1 MFKTELQSA
10 EQEAGGVARLC
21 CQLSDSEAGA
31 PVLWLKEGVELH
43 RSPKYEM
50 RRQGATCELLIHGLE
65 AKDVGEY
72 SCMAGSQ
79 KTLAF
84 LKVKGERPLPH
95 RPPAAGA
102 HRLPQ
107 PPTSCCS
114 GVALRPLGH
123 RLPVLTSALLWAG
136 VPTGEHRPAH
146 RPAFHPHPPPA
157 GGAARP
163 GPLSLSPCL
172 S

>member
-10 EQEAGGVARLC
+10 EQDAGGVARLC

-72 SCMAGSQ
+72 SCTAGSQ

-95 RPPAAGA
+95 PPPAQLPRGHAGSLSPPPAAVPGW
-102 HRLPQ
+102 LPGLWGTGFLCS
-107 PPTSCCS
+107 PLRCS
-114 GVALRPLGH
+114 GLVCLQESVAPLTA
-123 RLPVLTSALLWAG
+123 LPST
-136 VPTGEHRPAH
+136 
-146 RPAFHPHPPPA
+146 PPCLQV
-157 GGAARP
+157 GQ
-163 GPLSLSPCL
+163 LSLSPCL

>member
-10 EQEAGGVARLC
+10 EQEVGSVARLC
-21 CQLSDSEAGA
+21 CQLSDAEAGA

-43 RSPKYEM
+43 VSPKYEM

-95 RPPAAGA
+95 PLPSQLPRGPPGCLA
-102 HRLPQ
+102 RC
-107 PPTSCCS
+107 SS
-114 GVALRPLGH
+114 GVALRPLG
-123 RLPVLTSALLWAG
+123 VQALC
-136 VPTGEHRPAH
+136 AH
-146 RPAFHPHPPPA
+146 VCTTLYWCP
-157 GGAARP
+157 
-163 GPLSLSPCL
+163 
-172 S
+172 

>member
-1 MFKTELQSA
+1 M
-10 EQEAGGVARLC
+10 ARLC

-43 RSPKYEM
+43 MSPKYEM
-50 RRQGATCELLIHGLE
+50 QRQGATCELLIHGLE
-65 AKDVGEY
+65 AKDMGEY
-72 SCMAGSQ
+72 SCMVGSQ

-95 RPPAAGA
+95 PLPLKLPRGHPSSLSSPSHQLLFRGA
-102 HRLPQ
+102 SQ
-107 PPTSCCS
+107 
-114 GVALRPLGH
+114 AF
-123 RLPVLTSALLWAG
+123 G
-136 VPTGEHRPAH
+136 VPAFCAHLCTALCWCPYRRVSPEGIVAPTHCPAS
-146 RPAFHPHPPPA
+146 HPHPPPA

-163 GPLSLSPCL
+163 GPLSLHSCL